1 MQPIDNFTKANL
13 PEDLFFVRKPEK
25 SQGRVVIPDEI
36 ASLIACRRG
45 DIILLS
51 ARNPMTNASVS
62 FMQTIAMEDNKLTMP
77 KAARDAIGVK
87 PLPGSPGWNSGYEY
101 PGIEFHIKA
110 LYRAPPGHKRPGR
123 PRGAIVR
130 EPNTYVEE

>member
-13 PEDLFFVRKPEK
+13 PEDLFFVRKPEI
-25 SQGRVVIPDEI
+25 SQGRVVIPSEI

-62 FMQTIAMEDNKLTMP
+62 FMQTISMEDNKLTMP
-77 KAARDAIGVK
+77 KAARDAIGIE
-87 PLPGSPGWNSGYEY
+87 PLPGQPGFNSGYEY
-101 PGIEFHIKA
+101 PGIEFHIRA
-110 LYRAPPGHKRPGR
+110 LYRAPKQHRIAGR